1 MMPPAPSFVQFDVPR
16 EHNGRQQL
24 KAMTSPVRKSV
35 QRTTDLMN
43 KARIKIG
50 SITSLLVTADA
61 SMTVTLGGNSARD
74 AATREA
80 RKGRSG
86 SKRKDDR
93 GGKDD
98 VELDVEV
105 AKKKTNSL
113 IEDLNVGLKNCKLS
127 LRGEKEKKPIQSEP
141 AEDEKRCLPVVEKQ
155 RKLKPKEEK
164 MVASGALPYEFG
176 NNPQRMVDDLAH
188 RFKTQRK
195 YMLTEDPKF
204 SGTSCPQYGYMGTQ
218 IPDHSRIQKKLKS
231 ATYYLDPKGCAES
244 TFVVKHKHNYLKKN
258 ASEPMLRKSVL
269 DERVADIDEKIQL
282 YEAREEAAFR
292 QRCINFDFS
301 VSFKNDKTQL
311 RKLRRLE
318 SLLAGSKKDRKKK
331 GAPFYKLTPA
341 SYAFTSWSKTVV
353 LLRFTQILH
362 ERFLV
367 KKEEL
372 KNKPEEPRRE
382 IAYSTTG
389 VLLNHSQNKWH
400 SLDPKERSVHQFRVV
415 VQCMIFVAKMRA
427 LHRSKHTSSAKQ
439 SS

>member
-1 MMPPAPSFVQFDVPR
+1 MMPPAPSFVQFDAPR
-16 EHNGRQQL
+16 EHNGRHQL
-24 KAMTSPVRKSV
+24 KAMTSPVWKGM
-35 QRTTDLMN
+35 QRTTDLMS

-50 SITSLLVTADA
+50 SITSLLVTAD
-61 SMTVTLGGNSARD
+61 
-74 AATREA
+74 
-80 RKGRSG
+80 GRG
-86 SKRKDDR
+86 R
-93 GGKDD
+93 KDD

-105 AKKKTNSL
+105 VKKKTSSL
-113 IEDLNVGLKNCKLS
+113 IEDLNDEIMKCKLS
-127 LRGEKEKKPIQSEP
+127 LKGDRSASRAELEKKPIQSEP
-141 AEDEKRCLPVVEKQ
+141 VEDKNRCLPVVEKQ
-155 RKLKPKEEK
+155 RKFKSKEEK
-164 MVASGALPYEFG
+164 MGASGALPYEFG

-195 YMLTEDPKF
+195 YMLMEDPNF

-218 IPDHSRIQKKLKS
+218 IPDHSRIQRKLKS

-244 TFVVKHKHNYLKKN
+244 RFVVKHKHNYLKKN

-318 SLLAGSKKDRKKK
+318 SLLAGPKKDRKKK

-353 LLRFTQILH
+353 LLRFAQRLH

-372 KNKPEEPRRE
+372 KNMPEPRRE
-382 IAYSTTG
+382 IAYSTE
-389 VLLNHSQNKWH
+389 VLVNHHPHQRNQWH

-427 LHRSKHTSSAKQ
+427 LHKSKQSSAKE